1 MYAEACAQT
10 SDPNGLGLKCLQDI
24 QKRAG
29 SAHLSTELTM
39 QEVKNEK
46 SYEMWLEAVRFPD
59 MVRWG
64 DTDGVVNNGKNIPTT
79 YDAFFTKNEPIHRL
93 YVETSNPNK
102 GQTGF
107 VKGKHEYFAYPFAAT
122 SINPNLKQN
131 PSGE

>member
-59 MVRWG
+59 RYAGVIRMVLKIMVR
-64 DTDGVVNNGKNIPTT
+64 TYQLPTML
-79 YDAFFTKNEPIHRL
+79 FFTKNDRSIACMWRRQSQQG
-93 YVETSNPNK
+93 SNR
-102 GQTGF
+102 F
-107 VKGKHEYFAYPFAAT
+107 CER
-122 SINPNLKQN
+122 
-131 PSGE
+131 